1 LREMVQESFDRM
13 HNIQPEPF
21 AGYARGE

>member
-1 LREMVQESFDRM
+1 LRDMVQESYDRV

-21 AGYARGE
+21 AGYERGQ